1 MPSLLPILP
10 FLLATAQAAPPPD
23 AAIVARVDRV
33 LSVAPVI
40 DGHNDLAW
48 ELRKVYEGKVEAV
61 DLTRDTA
68 NLEKPLQTDI
78 PRLRKGHVGGQFW
91 SLYIPA
97 DVTGP
102 EAVQAT
108 LDQIDI
114 VQRVVAAN
122 PRVFMMAE
130 TAADVRKA
138 KSEGRI
144 ASLLGIE
151 GGHQFGGRLSV
162 LRQFRE
168 LGVLY
173 MTLTHGKSLSWAD
186 SATDTPRSGGL
197 SPFGRQVVA
206 EMNRIGMIV
215 DISHVSDATMAAV
228 LAATKAPVI
237 ASHSSARAVADRPRN
252 IPDTLL
258 RGIAENGGVV
268 MVNFYPAFLST
279 AWNEW
284 DNARTAFVKASGL
297 PATPAG
303 PRSTPALVAWEREHP
318 EPRVDVRTVADHV
331 EHIARVAGHDHVG
344 LGADYD
350 GISGTGPV
358 GMKGV
363 DSYPLLFAEL
373 ARRGWSD
380 TDLAKLAQGN
390 ILRVMERV
398 EAVAR
403 DTAGLPPID
412 ANDPG

>member
-1 MPSLLPILP
+1 MQSLLPILP

-23 AAIVARVDRV
+23 AAIAARVDRV
-33 LSVAPVI
+33 LSAAPVI

-48 ELRKVYEGKVEAV
+48 ELRKAYEGKVEAV

-144 ASLLGIE
+144 AALLGIE

-350 GISGTGPV
+350 GIGGTGPV

>member
-1 MPSLLPILP
+1 MQ
-10 FLLATAQAAPPPD
+10 FY
-23 AAIVARVDRV
+23 AR
-33 LSVAPVI
+33 
-40 DGHNDLAW
+40 
-48 ELRKVYEGKVEAV
+48 
-61 DLTRDTA
+61 
-68 NLEKPLQTDI
+68 
-78 PRLRKGHVGGQFW
+78 RLRF
-91 SLYIPA
+91 
-97 DVTGP
+97 
-102 EAVQAT
+102 
-108 LDQIDI
+108 
-114 VQRVVAAN
+114 
-122 PRVFMMAE
+122 
-130 TAADVRKA
+130 
-138 KSEGRI
+138 GRT
-144 ASLLGIE
+144 
-151 GGHQFGGRLSV
+151 
-162 LRQFRE
+162 RQFRE

-173 MTLTHGKSLSWAD
+173 TTLTHGKSLSWAD

-228 LAATKAPVI
+228 LAATRAPVI

-403 DTAGLPPID
+403 DTASLPPID

>member
-23 AAIVARVDRV
+23 AAIAARVDRV
-33 LSVAPVI
+33 LSAAPVI

-48 ELRKVYEGKVEAV
+48 ELRKAYEGKVEAV

-78 PRLRKGHVGGQFW
+78 PRLRMGHVGGQFW

>member
-23 AAIVARVDRV
+23 AAIAARVDRV

-48 ELRKVYEGKVEAV
+48 ELRKAYEGKVEAV

-144 ASLLGIE
+144 AALLGIE

-186 SATDTPRSGGL
+186 SATDMPRSGGL

-390 ILRVMERV
+390 ILRVIERV